1 MEAKKTNLTEP
12 ILIILAGGCCFVPSL
27 WIAFPAAALLV
38 LYLPGRQWAR
48 LIPGLIENLG
58 VHLSS
63 VVLSITAVPV
73 ILTWTWR
80 ISNDRLIVLCV
91 LLAICLVPWL
101 FHRKKIDIPL
111 PFKETGKRHRWA
123 MIAITAY
130 IGFCVFASHYLPQ
143 AAGRTEVT
151 AAHDYIK
158 HHAILLSLERHPLPL
173 HNYFYAAE
181 KDTPY
186 YYYEYH
192 YYLPT
197 AIRKLCGDAPSI
209 PLAFGF
215 TSATLA
221 IVFLCMVHAL
231 AYSFLNSRTGAII
244 ATACASI
251 VGGWDAIPIAIKML
265 YGSAPVVVLDS
276 WILSP
281 WRIHNLITQFMWC
294 PQHVSAAVTLMLTAY
309 LLHKKPGGKWWIIAA
324 PIFGASIFGGS
335 VYQAMVFFPAAA
347 IYIITRL
354 VRSRHD
360 SKLLRR
366 EIAAIGLIALA
377 GFALMAVQAWQ
388 YNAINERYP
397 GGLTTS
403 WDRMPW
409 AFFGKA
415 LQPGVLANYLDAW
428 WIILIDFGV
437 GTLACFLVAKSYW
450 SRLFNDEGMRLLTIA
465 AIIGPLAMFTIH
477 SSINPID
484 YGLRVTVIPAQI
496 IAAITVGAALCTANV
511 RSRIRRWS
519 KPILITGMTL
529 GLPVGFYEL
538 PASALR
544 SVLKPRSAGTDVK
557 AINYIKENTPLD
569 AVVQG
574 DPEKRLTLTQLTDR
588 ATGVLD
594 PFNAHVTV
602 FQPVSRSRMI
612 QAFEDVQNAFR
623 THDSRQAHQLLSK
636 WGVTHLLIG
645 EVERKSFADLSQFN
659 NDQFFHLLYNDPG
672 ACVYQLRPQA
682 PDTKTVNETDIKQ

>member
-1 MEAKKTNLTEP
+1 MEPKKTNFTEL
-12 ILIILAGGCCFVPSL
+12 ILIILAGGCCLAPSL

-48 LIPGLIENLG
+48 LIPGLAENLG

-63 VVLSITAVPV
+63 LVLSITAVPV
-73 ILTWTWR
+73 VLAWTWR
-80 ISNDRLIVLCV
+80 MSNDRFIALCT
-91 LLAICLVPWL
+91 LLAICLLPWI
-101 FHRKKIDIPL
+101 FNRKKIDIPR
-111 PFKETGKRHRWA
+111 PFKETGKRHQWA
-123 MIAITAY
+123 MTGITAY

-158 HHAILLSLERHPLPL
+158 HHAMLLSLERHPLPL

-181 KDTPY
+181 RDTPY

-197 AIRKLCGDAPSI
+197 AIRKLCGDVPSI
-209 PLAFGF
+209 PLTFGF
-215 TSATLA
+215 TSAVLA

-231 AYSFLNSRTGAII
+231 SYSFLSSRTGAII
-244 ATACASI
+244 ATACVSI
-251 VGGWDAIPIAIKML
+251 IGGWDAIPIAIKML
-265 YGSAPVVVLDS
+265 YGSGPVVVLDS
-276 WILSP
+276 WIPSP

-309 LLHKKPGGKWWIIAA
+309 LLHKKPYGKWWIIAA
-324 PIFGASIFGGS
+324 PLFGASIFGCS
-335 VYQAMVFFPAAA
+335 VYQAMIFFPAAA
-347 IYIITRL
+347 LYIITRL
-354 VRSRHD
+354 VRARHN
-360 SKLLRR
+360 SKLLQQ
-366 EIAAIGLIALA
+366 ELTAIALIALI
-377 GFALMAVQAWQ
+377 GFALMVVQAWQ
-388 YNAINERYP
+388 YHTINERYP

-437 GTLACFLVAKSYW
+437 GTLACFLVARSYW
-450 SRLFNDEGMRLLTIA
+450 SKLFSDDGMRLLTIA
-465 AIIGPLAMFTIH
+465 AIVGPLAMFTVH

-484 YGLRVTVIPAQI
+484 YGLRVTVMPAQI
-496 IAAITVGAALCTANV
+496 LAAITVGAALYSVNV
-511 RSRIRRWS
+511 RSRLRRWS
-519 KPILITGMTL
+519 KPILITGMIL
-529 GLPVGFYEL
+529 GLPVGLYEL

-544 SVLKPRSAGTDVK
+544 SVLKPRTSGTDVK

-588 ATGVLD
+588 ASGVLD

-602 FQPVSRSRMI
+602 FQPVSRPDMI
-612 QAFEDVQNAFR
+612 QAFEDVQNAFC
-623 THDSRQAHQLLSK
+623 TPDSKQAYRLLSK
-636 WGVTHLLIG
+636 WKITHLLIG
-645 EVERKSFADLSQFN
+645 DVEHKSFSDLSQFN
-659 NDQFFHLLYNDPG
+659 DDQFFHLRYNDPG
-672 ACVYQLRPQA
+672 ACVYQLQPQA
-682 PDTKTVNETDIKQ
+682 SDRKQLNETDIQQ